1 MIQIEREKL
10 EQALKALESCYD
22 VDVHPANG
30 STIQDKAI
38 ADIKEALAQPEP
50 LPVQE
55 PGAKP

>member
-10 EQALKALESCYD
+10 EQVLEALESCYD
-22 VDVHPANG
+22 VDVHPADG

-38 ADIKEALAQPEP
+38 TTIKEALAQPEP